1 MLRVNEVLHPNL
13 FVHPCQRFVSLD
25 DVFFGYQM

>member
-13 FVHPCQRFVSLD
+13 FVHPRQWFVSLD